1 MEELEKKI
9 HSMLELLAI
18 QRYNKHTKKVQ
29 TLCLLFY
36 AKDDE
41 EQASRGEEEQG
52 DLENQDGQ
60 NKEDPPAGKSANLL
74 LSQEWKTQGL
84 PRNEGSPSF
93 YTRARPLNLITTK
106 RYEVYQ
112 PKLALATNLHAE

>member
-18 QRYNKHTKKVQ
+18 QRFNKHTKKVQ
-29 TLCLLFY
+29 TLCLPFY

-41 EQASRGEEEQG
+41 EQTSRGEEEQD

-60 NKEDPPAGKSANLL
+60 NKEDTPAGESANVL
-74 LSQEWKTQGL
+74 LSQEWKTKGL
-84 PRNEGSPSF
+84 PRNEVPPFF
-93 YTRARPLNLITTK
+93 YIRTRPLKSNHNKTI
-106 RYEVYQ
+106 
-112 PKLALATNLHAE
+112 